1 MTSSDHRIDA
11 RDWWLLGVLSVLW
24 GGSFFFA
31 AVSLQELPPL
41 TIVFLRVALAA
52 IILLPVLWIYRI
64 RVPTGLAG
72 WQPFFALALLNNV
85 LPFSLIVIGQT
96 YIPSGLASV
105 LNATTPLFTVLVMAA
120 AGDEKLYARR
130 VAGVVVGLIGVIIL
144 HGQSLDF
151 EAGQSV
157 GILLC
162 LTAAFSYGLSA
173 LYARRKLLNSPPLA
187 TAAFQLMASSLVM
200 AVVAAAVERP
210 WQRPAA
216 GRSDMA
222 RHIRQRGIID
232 RARLHHILPDF
243 AARRLDQRHAGY
255 ASYSRDGNSARSSGA
270 GRGDFAPRDRWR
282 GCNRQRFADHRRASV
297 SVRSKPGRNSITSG

>member
-11 RDWWLLGVLSVLW
+11 RDWALFGVLSVLW

-41 TIVFLRVALAA
+41 TIVFLRVAFAA

-64 RVPTGLAG
+64 RIPTGLAD
-72 WQPFFALALLNNV
+72 WQRFFALALLNNV
-85 LPFSLIVIGQT
+85 LPFSLIVLGQT

-105 LNATTPLFTVLVMAA
+105 LNATTPLFTILVMAA

-130 VAGVVVGLIGVIIL
+130 VAGVIVGLIGVIIL

-151 EAGQSV
+151 EVGQSV

-162 LTAAFSYGLSA
+162 LAAALFYGLAA
-173 LYARRKLLNSPPLA
+173 LYARRKLLDFS
-187 TAAFQLMASSLVM
+187 AACDCGVSIDGFQSGNGCRRGSRRTTMAI
-200 AVVAAAVERP
+200 AV
-210 WQRPAA
+210 A

-222 RHIRQRGIID
+222 RRHRQRGIVD

-243 AARRLDQRHAGY
+243 AARRLDQRHVGY
-255 ASYSRDGNSARSSGA
+255 ASYPRDGNFTRISGA
-270 GRGDFAPRDRWR
+270 GRGDFAPRDHWR
-282 GCNRQRFADHRRASV
+282 RCDRQCFADHRRASV
-297 SVRSKPGRNSITSG
+297 SVRSKPDRNAITSG